1 MAEEIRRK
9 VEELH
14 NELEKAAAE
23 GNADAG
29 ELLGATRGYLANEEP
44 TSDDHDSLGQ
54 QISEALVRFDADHPS
69 IAGALRGV
77 IDSLTAAGI

>member
-14 NELEKAAAE
+14 GELEKAAAE
-23 GNADAG
+23 GSADAG
-29 ELLGATRGYLANEEP
+29 ELLGTTSGYLANAEP
-44 TSDDHDSLGQ
+44 TSDDHESLGQ
-54 QISEALVRFDADHPS
+54 QFNDAVVRFDADHPS